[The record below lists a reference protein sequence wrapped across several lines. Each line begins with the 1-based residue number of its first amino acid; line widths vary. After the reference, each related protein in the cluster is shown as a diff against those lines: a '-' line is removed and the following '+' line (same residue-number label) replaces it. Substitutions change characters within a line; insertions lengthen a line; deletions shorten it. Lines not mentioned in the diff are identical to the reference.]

1 MTSVPWLVIWIGSF
15 DEDQKVA
22 LDRRSY
28 LAERK
33 YIIVNQDFPCELVN
47 CVDNIKDGTKI
58 AYLQSKLK
66 RDFFVLC
73 IIYLTSMV
81 CWPRPKAKQD
91 TISEL
96 LSIERIYCY
105 WFCQT
110 NTHFLLCQK
119 HTLSQ
124 PVWFQ

>member
-33 YIIVNQDFPCELVN
+33 YLIVHQDFPCELVN

-58 AYLQSKLK
+58 AHLQSKLK
-66 RDFFVLC
+66 KFSLYFVSFILPQWFAG
-73 IIYLTSMV
+73 LGL
-81 CWPRPKAKQD
+81 K
-91 TISEL
+91 
-96 LSIERIYCY
+96 LSKI
-105 WFCQT
+105 QS
-110 NTHFLLCQK
+110 
-119 HTLSQ
+119 LSY
-124 PVWFQ
+124 